1 MFLSADTIVYN
12 ELWVHVSNTQLP
24 CSSTTTDSSWWSNGA
39 CCFMQIQT
47 LGSQWR
53 LDFSHFEPEGGRV
66 CECVCV
72 SRCVF
77 VEVFCVVKTACWHCA
92 RFELMYMY
100 IHTCEYTYI
109 QHGHMYI
116 DVSYEIYIY
125 THTCLM
131 QDFPFRSHRGRESC
145 REVPTYFGLTQ
156 ISRQEFFVCSIVVQS
171 VQKNRRFS
179 CYLSS
184 LNHGWHDS
192 FTCNVTHPYAT

>member
-1 MFLSADTIVYN
+1 
-12 ELWVHVSNTQLP
+12 
-24 CSSTTTDSSWWSNGA
+24 
-39 CCFMQIQT
+39 MQIQT
-47 LGSQWR
+47 LRSQWR

-77 VEVFCVVKTACWHCA
+77 VEVFGVLKTACWHCV

-125 THTCLM
+125 THTCVSICVNVHTLHTRSYLDGGIQGM

-145 REVPTYFGLTQ
+145 REVPTYFGFTQ
-156 ISRQEFFVCSIVVQS
+156 ISGQEFFVCSIVVQS

-184 LNHGWHDS
+184 LYHDWHDS
-192 FTCNVTHPYAT
+192 FTCNATHPYVT